1 MEGSEL
7 AKLKIKSPSSTISD
21 IELEVGLTTS
31 VYQLKELIKEKFP
44 GNPSPSVRDPGLID
58 MT

>member
-7 AKLKIKSPSSTISD
+7 VKLKIKSPSCTISD
-21 IELEVGLTTS
+21 IELEVVLTTS

-44 GNPSPSVRDPGLID
+44 GNPSPSVR
-58 MT
+58 